1 MFLLWNE
8 ESGKELLHFLF
19 PRVNFLLKKSG
30 RLLFFVGRR
39 RSSNRD
45 SEGRVAGGGGGGRAG
60 KENKRISWRSWRR
73 VVS

>member
-30 RLLFFVGRR
+30 RLLFFVGRKGAAI
-39 RSSNRD
+39 
-45 SEGRVAGGGGGGRAG
+45 ETQKGG
-60 KENKRISWRSWRR
+60 
-73 VVS
+73 

>member
-19 PRVNFLLKKSG
+19 PRVDFLLKRSG
-30 RLLFFVGRR
+30 GLLLFRWRGW
-39 RSSNRD
+39 SSSLD
-45 SEGRVAGGGGGGRAG
+45 SEGRVAGSGGGRGG